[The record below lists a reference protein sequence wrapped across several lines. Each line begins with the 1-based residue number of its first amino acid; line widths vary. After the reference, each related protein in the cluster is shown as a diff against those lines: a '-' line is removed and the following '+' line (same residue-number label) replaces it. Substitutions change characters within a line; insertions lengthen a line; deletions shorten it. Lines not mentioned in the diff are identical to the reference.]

1 MSILLRGIGNGLWL
15 LLSLRSALAFRHAL
29 RDVAGTQSR
38 VLLRILRRNSDTEF
52 GRRYGFRSIRSVV
65 EYQDRVPLSTY
76 DDYEDMMVRIREGR
90 CNVLTRDPVQLLE
103 PTSGSTAPTKLI
115 PYTAE
120 LRAEFQRA
128 IAPWIVDLYRHEL
141 RLLWGQAY
149 WSLTPAGRQME
160 HTVGGI
166 PVGFEDDS
174 EYLGGIQRLLV
185 RPTMAVPASVRLIE
199 DTAAFRYVTLLFLL
213 RSPALTL
220 ISVWNPTFLI
230 LLVER
235 LPMWWP
241 QLTDDIAH
249 GTLSPPDPLPC
260 GLSAELG
267 GLNRPDPRRATEIQ
281 TVFESDRDQGKIHAR
296 LWPHLRVI
304 SCWTDSS
311 AAMYLPQVV
320 RLFPQARLQG
330 KGLIATEGFVSFP
343 LADRDGAVVAIR
355 SHFFEFL
362 PTDGG
367 PTRLAHELELGR
379 CYSLILTTGGGLYRY
394 QLHDRVQVVGHMG
407 DCPEIRFLGKEAHI
421 SDFFGEKVNEHHLQ
435 QVVTG
440 LLSRLNLSPSFVM
453 VACEAEDNR
462 HAYTLFIESH
472 GESEERLRTLGREL
486 EASLEENYQYRYC
499 RDLGQLEP
507 LRVFR
512 IERGALETYFARCQR
527 HGQRAGDVKP
537 LLLQRCNGWASVF
550 EGKYLA

>member
-15 LLSLRSALAFRHAL
+15 LLSLRSALAFHHAL
-29 RDVAGTQSR
+29 GDVAGTQSR
-38 VLLRILRRNSDTEF
+38 LLLRILRRNSHTEF
-52 GRRYGFRSIRSVV
+52 GRRYGLRSIRSVA

-76 DDYEDMMVRIREGR
+76 DDYQDMIGRIGEGR
-90 CNVLTRDPVQLLE
+90 GHVLTHDPVQLLE

-120 LRAEFQRA
+120 LKAEFQRG
-128 IAPWIVDLYRHEL
+128 IAPWVVDLYRHEP

-149 WSLTPAGRQME
+149 WSITPAGRQTE

-166 PVGFEDDS
+166 PVGFEEDS
-174 EYLGGIQRLLV
+174 EYLGGIQRFLV
-185 RPTMAVPASVRLIE
+185 QPIMAVPPSVRLIE
-199 DTAAFRYVTLLFLL
+199 DMAAFRYVTLLFLL
-213 RSPALTL
+213 RSPSLAL

-230 LLVER
+230 LLVEG

-241 QLTDDIAH
+241 RLADDIAH
-249 GTLSPPDPLPC
+249 GTLSPPGPLPSD
-260 GLSAELG
+260 LSAKLG
-267 GLNRPDPRRATEIQ
+267 AFNRPDPRRATEIQ
-281 TVFESDRDQGKIHAR
+281 TVFGSERDQGKIHAR
-296 LWPHLRVI
+296 LWTHLRVI
-304 SCWTDSS
+304 SCWMNSS
-311 AAMYLPQVV
+311 AAMYVPQVV
-320 RLFPQARLQG
+320 RLFPQVRLQG

-343 LADRDGAVVAIR
+343 LENREGAVVAIR

-362 PTDGG
+362 PADGG

-407 DCPEIRFLGKEAHI
+407 DCPQILFLGKEAHI
-421 SDFFGEKVNEHHLQ
+421 SDLFGEKVNEGHLQ
-435 QVVTG
+435 QALAS
-440 LLSRLNLSPSFVM
+440 LLSRLHLTPSFVM

-462 HAYTLFIESH
+462 YAYTLFIESR
-472 GESEERLRTLGREL
+472 GEPEERLRTLGREL
-486 EASLEENYQYRYC
+486 EATLQENYQYRYC

-512 IERGALETYFARCQR
+512 IERGALETYFTRCQR

-537 LLLQRCNGWASVF
+537 LLLQRLNGWAGAF
-550 EGKYLA
+550 EGKCLA

>member
-1 MSILLRGIGNGLWL
+1 MSILLRGAGNGLWL
-15 LLSLRSALAFRHAL
+15 LLSLRSAFAFRHAL
-29 RDVAGTQSR
+29 RHVAGTQSR
-38 VLLRILRRNSDTEF
+38 VLLRILRRNTETEF
-52 GRRYGFRSIRSVV
+52 GRRYEFRSIRSVA

-76 DDYEDMMVRIREGR
+76 DDYEDMIVQIREGGR
-90 CNVLTRDPVQLLE
+90 HVLTREPVQLLQ

-149 WSLTPAGRQME
+149 WSLTPPGRQME
-160 HTVGGI
+160 RTVGGI
-166 PVGFEDDS
+166 PVGFEDDI
-174 EYLGGIQRLLV
+174 EYLGGIRRLLV
-185 RPTMAVPASVRLIE
+185 RATMAVPASVRLIE
-199 DTAAFRYVTLLFLL
+199 DVAAFRYVTLLFLL
-213 RSPALTL
+213 RSPSLTL

-249 GTLSPPDPLPC
+249 GTLSPPDPLPT

-267 GLNRPDPRRATEIQ
+267 GFNRPDPRRAKEIR
-281 TVFESDRDQGKIHAR
+281 VAFESECDQGKIHAR
-296 LWPHLRVI
+296 LWPYLRMI

-311 AAMYLPQVV
+311 AAIYVPQLV
-320 RLFPQARLQG
+320 RLFPQACLQG

-343 LADRDGAVVAIR
+343 LTDRDGAVVAIR

-379 CYSLILTTGGGLYRY
+379 CYSLVLTTGGGLYRY

-407 DCPEIRFLGKEAHI
+407 DCPEIRFQGKEAHI

-435 QVVTG
+435 QAFAR

-453 VACEAEDNR
+453 VVCEAEDNR

-472 GESEERLRTLGREL
+472 GESEERLKALGREL
-486 EASLEENYQYRYC
+486 EESLKENFQYRYC
-499 RDLGQLEP
+499 RDLGQLGP

-512 IERGALETYFARCQR
+512 IERGALETYFTRCR
-527 HGQRAGDVKP
+527 THGQRVGDVKP
-537 LLLQRCNGWASVF
+537 LLLQRFNGWGSAF